1 MGGLMIHVLEV
12 YGYRLIFA
20 CVFAENLGVPLPSFP
35 VILLAASSIRSM
47 HFSIA
52 GLVLVSAG
60 GALAGDVFWFGLGRL
75 RGRPILRTLC
85 SLTLNPD
92 SCVSRTENIFV
103 RHGMK
108 SLLVSKFVPGLNTVG
123 PPLAG
128 MLKVSFLWFV
138 LFDLGGIV
146 VWSGSAIALG
156 ILFRNQVEWALEWL
170 QAFGRLSVPILAVL
184 IAGWLMF
191 KWLERRRFYQ
201 LLEKS
206 RIAAPELK
214 EMLDRGE
221 PIAIVDLRSNLSYQT
236 EGMKIPGAIH
246 IPPKQ
251 FEHRFREI
259 PQGRPVI
266 MYCT

>member
-1 MGGLMIHVLEV
+1 MVHFLEV
-12 YGYRLIFA
+12 YGYWLILGL
-20 CVFAENLGVPLPSFP
+20 VFAENLGVPLPSYP
-35 VILLAASSIRSM
+35 VVLLAASMVRSM

-52 GLVLVSAG
+52 GLLLVCTL
-60 GALAGDVFWFGLGRL
+60 GALGGDIFWYILGRL

-108 SLLVSKFVPGLNTVG
+108 SLLVAKFVPGLNTVG

-128 MLKVSFLWFV
+128 LLKISWVRFV

-146 VWSGSAIALG
+146 LWAGSAIALG
-156 ILFRNQVEWALEWL
+156 VVFRTQVEWVLEWL
-170 QAFGRLSVPILAVL
+170 QAFGRLSVLILFVL
-184 IAGWLMF
+184 MVGWLLI
-191 KWLERRRFYQ
+191 KWVERRRFYQ

-206 RIAAPELK
+206 RIASPELK
-214 EMLDRGE
+214 ELLDRGAE
-221 PIAIVDLRSNLSYQT
+221 IIIVDLRSDLSYQT
-236 EGMKIPGAIH
+236 EGIKIPGAIH

-251 FEHRFREI
+251 FEARYKEI
-259 PQGRPVI
+259 PQGRPVV